1 MKVKKYMN
9 GGVGPRLV
17 NPTDK
22 QLKRQM
28 RRAYR
33 RGGAGEAMDVL
44 DSLYQLP
51 DPESGEDVI
60 TGDELRALHRGA
72 GAIPGLASL
81 GTLLTAYHTAK
92 SFNPSRY
99 NQTGGLPLQPGPI
112 ASLLMRIM
120 DMTQ

>member
-1 MKVKKYMN
+1 MRAKKYMN
-9 GGVGPRLV
+9 GGIGPRLV

-60 TGDELRALHRGA
+60 TGEELRALHRGA
-72 GAIPGLASL
+72 GAIPGLGSL
-81 GTLLTAYHTAK
+81 GALISAYHQAK
-92 SFNPSRY
+92 QLNDPYVRHG
-99 NQTGGLPLQPGPI
+99 QPLTPGPL
-112 ASLLMRIM
+112 AALLQRIM
-120 DMTQ
+120 GMTQ

>member
-1 MKVKKYMN
+1 MKAKKYMN
-9 GGVGPRLV
+9 GGIGPRLV

-44 DSLYQLP
+44 DSLYSMP

-60 TGDELRALHRGA
+60 TGEELKALHRGA
-72 GAIPGLASL
+72 GAIPGLGSL
-81 GTLLTAYHTAK
+81 GALVSAYHQAK
-92 SFNPSRY
+92 KMNDPYTQFDPD
-99 NQTGGLPLQPGPI
+99 LKPGPL
-112 ASLLMRIM
+112 AGLLQRIM
-120 DMTQ
+120 GMTQ